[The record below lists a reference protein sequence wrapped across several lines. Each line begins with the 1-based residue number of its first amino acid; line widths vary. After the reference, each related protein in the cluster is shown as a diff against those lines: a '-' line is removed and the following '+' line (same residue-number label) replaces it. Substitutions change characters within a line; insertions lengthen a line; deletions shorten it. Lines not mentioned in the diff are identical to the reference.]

1 MSNKIAICA
10 FVCLSLVIS
19 KVFSLNCYTCST
31 VGVVPCTTV
40 MQCEEYF
47 PELGPNYVCT
57 KLSSGRPNV
66 TSVER
71 GCGRPD
77 ACEKMDEYN
86 LQYDVCE
93 ICTRNRCN
101 GSVSLRGSFY
111 VISAI
116 VFMSVILSAQNT
128 SILTVLNDLH
138 HGFSNTL
145 RTASIKDD

>member
-31 VGVVPCTTV
+31 VGFVPCTTV

-57 KLSSGRPNV
+57 KVISTFVPAEGPNV

-101 GSVSLRGSFY
+101 GSVSLQGSFY

-116 VFMSVILSAQNT
+116 VLMSVILSAQ
-128 SILTVLNDLH
+128 S
-138 HGFSNTL
+138 
-145 RTASIKDD
+145 K